1 MTSLQNTNKLH
12 HTMQDQTHNNK
23 SGNKT
28 AEAVIYT
35 ATSDNSLNIKKTVCE
50 SISEIFFT
58 QDVIPYAN
66 LVHNIYTGNNC

>member
-35 ATSDNSLNIKKTVCE
+35 ATSDNSLNIKKTVCQV
-50 SISEIFFT
+50 SVNQVQKFFYRRCDT
-58 QDVIPYAN
+58 I
-66 LVHNIYTGNNC
+66 C